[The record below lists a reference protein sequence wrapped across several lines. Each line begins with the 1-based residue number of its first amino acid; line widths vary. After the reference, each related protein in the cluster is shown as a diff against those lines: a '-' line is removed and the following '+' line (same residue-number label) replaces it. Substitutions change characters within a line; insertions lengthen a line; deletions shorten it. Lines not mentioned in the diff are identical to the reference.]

1 MNGNRMKYSSTP
13 TYGMQKRSPLGK
25 KPLFQPKSV
34 MGPDFARATQQSTA
48 APAADLFTAPVQQPA
63 APVQPVNPM
72 QAGSIPYAAAPYQQP
87 FAGGYPMGGMTPG
100 TIPVANPWMT
110 ASPMMPQQGSGNLP
124 PLGNTVNPLQS
135 SGFGVRSQGF
145 VPPQTAAAPNVQ
157 PAVPG
162 PMGYAPQTP
171 LQPMNPMTNVGYMQS
186 GVPFLNQGSMNYAP
200 VNPAMMQ
207 QSAAPQA
214 GSMPGTPQNIPMQG
228 GVPLPGSAQQ
238 GGHAPKQRKPL
249 DFNLLFGIFLFGLL
263 PLLFVP
269 CIFVSSSLNILRYL
283 FIGLS
288 VAGLGMV
295 WYRQMYSSTVRV
307 VLSVIFVSLSIIAL
321 SLSMQGGRDLRQ
333 TAAGSAVPASAQST
347 FAPDENAVPAAAEI
361 TPTPSPEPT
370 PVSKPEVQQRLE
382 TFMNNWAG
390 NQTEAMASL
399 VQPSWASQQENAA
412 AQLFQT
418 VLNNRTP
425 LSYTIEEVGG
435 TDDDT
440 SRSIIMTATI
450 DKHNGKDPKTYR
462 FNVLMVKEGNQWY
475 VDPNS
480 LASNDEQQTEDVV
493 VNSKDNVTQTEAPR
507 TTVSPAPPGSTL
519 LYYNANGGHYYHM
532 DPNCSSIKEEYRPLT
547 DSFPYSELASYTNSL
562 SPCLVCGAPTST
574 LPTDAPAE

>member
-13 TYGMQKRSPLGK
+13 TYGMQKRFPLGK
-25 KPLFQPKSV
+25 KPLFQQKSV

-48 APAADLFTAPVQQPA
+48 APAASLFTMPVQQPNPA
-63 APVQPVNPM
+63 AQTVNPG
-72 QAGSIPYAAAPYQQP
+72 QAGVPYGSVPYQQP

-100 TIPVANPWMT
+100 AIPAANPWMPV
-110 ASPMMPQQGSGNLP
+110 SPLMPQQSSNLP
-124 PLGNTVNPLQS
+124 PLGNTVNPLQN
-135 SGFGVRSQGF
+135 SGFGAHAQGF
-145 VPPQTAAAPNVQ
+145 VPPQAAPSPSVQ
-157 PAVPG
+157 PASAPG
-162 PMGYAPQTP
+162 AMGHMPQTP
-171 LQPMNPMTNVGYMQS
+171 VQPMNPMPNVGYMQA
-186 GVPFLNQGSMNYAP
+186 GAPFLTQGTMRYAP

-207 QSAAPQA
+207 QSAAAQA

-238 GGHAPKQRKPL
+238 GGYAPKQRKPL

-269 CIFVSSSLNILRYL
+269 CIFVSTGLNFLRYL

-288 VAGLGMV
+288 VAGLGVV
-295 WYRQMYSSTVRV
+295 WYRQMYSSTARV
-307 VLSVIFVSLSIIAL
+307 ALSVVYVALCIIAL

-333 TAAGSAVPASAQST
+333 TASGSVVPASAQNTS
-347 FAPDENAVPAAAEI
+347 APDQSMAPAAAEI

-370 PVSKPEVQQRLE
+370 PAGKPEVQLRLE
-382 TFMNNWAG
+382 AFMNNWAG

-425 LSYTIEEVGG
+425 LSYNIEEVGG

-440 SRSIIMTATI
+440 SRSIIMTASI

-493 VNSKDNVTQTEAPR
+493 VNSKDNVTETEAPR
-507 TTVSPAPPGSTL
+507 TTVSPAPPASTL

-532 DPNCSSIKEEYRPLT
+532 DANCSSIDEQYRPLT
-547 DSFPYSELASYTNSL
+547 DSFPYSELGSYINSL
-562 SPCLVCGAPTST
+562 NPCLVCGAPTST
-574 LPTDAPAE
+574 LPTEAPAE

>member
-1 MNGNRMKYSSTP
+1 
-13 TYGMQKRSPLGK
+13 
-25 KPLFQPKSV
+25 
-34 MGPDFARATQQSTA
+34 
-48 APAADLFTAPVQQPA
+48 
-63 APVQPVNPM
+63 
-72 QAGSIPYAAAPYQQP
+72 
-87 FAGGYPMGGMTPG
+87 
-100 TIPVANPWMT
+100 
-110 ASPMMPQQGSGNLP
+110 
-124 PLGNTVNPLQS
+124 
-135 SGFGVRSQGF
+135 
-145 VPPQTAAAPNVQ
+145 
-157 PAVPG
+157 
-162 PMGYAPQTP
+162 
-171 LQPMNPMTNVGYMQS
+171 MNPMTNVGYMQS
-186 GVPFLNQGSMNYAP
+186 GVPFLNQGTMNYAP

-207 QSAAPQA
+207 QSAALQA

-249 DFNLLFGIFLFGLL
+249 DLDLLFGIFLFGLL

-288 VAGLGMV
+288 VAGLGVV
-295 WYRQMYSSTVRV
+295 WYRQMYSSTIRV
-307 VLSVIFVSLSIIAL
+307 VLSVVFVALSIIAL

-347 FAPDENAVPAAAEI
+347 LAPDENAVPAAAEI

>member
-25 KPLFQPKSV
+25 KPLFQQKSV

-48 APAADLFTAPVQQPA
+48 APAASLFTMPVQQPDPA
-63 APVQPVNPM
+63 VQTANPVQPGVFY
-72 QAGSIPYAAAPYQQP
+72 GSAPYQQP
-87 FAGGYPMGGMTPG
+87 FAGGYPMGGTVPG
-100 TIPVANPWMT
+100 AIPAANPWMPVPP
-110 ASPMMPQQGSGNLP
+110 AMPQQTSGFQ
-124 PLGNTVNPLQS
+124 PLGNTVPPLQN
-135 SGFGVRSQGF
+135 SGFGARAQGF
-145 VPPQTAAAPNVQ
+145 VPPQAASAPHVQ
-157 PAVPG
+157 PASAPG
-162 PMGYAPQTP
+162 AMGYAPQAPVT
-171 LQPMNPMTNVGYMQS
+171 PMNPMPNVGYMQA
-186 GVPFLNQGSMNYAP
+186 GVPFLNQGTMNYAP
-200 VNPAMMQ
+200 LNAAMMP
-207 QSAAPQA
+207 SGAAAQA

-238 GGHAPKQRKPL
+238 GGYAPKQRKPL
-249 DFNLLFGIFLFGLL
+249 DFNLLFGIFFFGLL
-263 PLLFVP
+263 PVLVVP
-269 CIFVSSSLNILRYL
+269 CIFVSAGLNFLRYL

-288 VAGLGMV
+288 VAGLGV
-295 WYRQMYSSTVRV
+295 IWYRQMYSSTARV
-307 VLSVIFVSLSIIAL
+307 VLSVVYVALSIIAL
-321 SLSMQGGRDLRQ
+321 SLSMQGGQDLR
-333 TAAGSAVPASAQST
+333 TAAGGSAVPASVQST
-347 FAPDENAVPAAAEI
+347 LSPEQSAVPAAAEL
-361 TPTPSPEPT
+361 TPSPSPEPT
-370 PVSKPEVQQRLE
+370 PAAKSEVQERLE
-382 TFMNNWAG
+382 LFMNNWAG

-425 LSYTIEEVGG
+425 LSYNIEEVGG

-440 SRSIIMTATI
+440 SRSVIMTATI

-475 VDPNS
+475 VDPKT

-507 TTVSPAPPGSTL
+507 TTVSPAPPASTL

-532 DPNCSSIKEEYRPLT
+532 DPNCSSINEQYRPLT
-547 DSFPYSELASYTNSL
+547 DSFTYGELGSYNGSL
-562 SPCLVCGAPTST
+562 TPCLVCGAPTST
-574 LPTDAPAE
+574 LPPEDASGE